1 MRLCFTPLALLVA
14 LLALPENGFSQ
25 NEVDFNRDI
34 RPILSNRCF
43 ACHGPDEA
51 QLQADLRLDSLAG
64 ATKDLDGHAAIV
76 PGSPEK
82 SELLRR
88 VASTDDDER
97 MPPLES
103 GDRLTEKEIDLLR
116 QWIKEGA
123 QFARHWSYEKPIQ
136 SALPEVQHKE
146 AVRNGIDRF
155 VLKRLEAQRLGPTA
169 EADRHTLIRRL
180 SLDLTGLPPTIER
193 ADRFVNDTDPKAYE
207 KLIDELLASDAYGE
221 RWATMWLDLA
231 RYADSAGYAN
241 DPERTIWLYRDWVI
255 RSLNSNKP
263 FDQFTIEQ
271 FAGDLLPQPTQ
282 DQLIAT
288 AFHRNTLT
296 NSEGGTN
303 DEEFRN
309 AAIIDRVNTS
319 LQVWMGT
326 TIGCAQ
332 CHNHKFDPI
341 TQEEYFR
348 LFALLNNTEDSD
360 QANEAP
366 VLSVMTSDQEA
377 QKTAWQQQVKELEG
391 RLYPTGDALSAVVSK
406 WESEANKKI
415 PWTPLT
421 PFAASSVGT
430 ALSTEIGKDGKPIQR
445 ESETAVIN
453 LDVKTDLK
461 NITGFRLDAPPN
473 AGGTARLALTGFSVE
488 VIEGEPSVK
497 QGRFVRVTLPGDGK
511 FLHLAE
517 VEVISGGRNIAPAG
531 KASQSSTD
539 YDGQAKFGNDGKTD
553 GLYANRSVTHTALS
567 KDPWWEVDLGSLKPV
582 DRIAVFN
589 RTDGDVGARLDGY
602 VVSLLDEKRNE
613 VWSKKFAKAPAKDEQ
628 IAVSGFSPVRIA
640 TLSATSGETSGESSW
655 TLKSQKDQTQNE
667 KPASAVFALASPIQT
682 NGEVTLRFRIAQ
694 NVKQQG
700 TMLTPTILATQQTGE
715 VRALSDELAAILAT
729 PPGER
734 SAAQNIDL
742 RVHVQRGLK
751 PDKAVS
757 DQIANLNK
765 QIADLKP
772 TTVPILKELPE
783 GRRRQTFIQIRGDFL
798 VTEKE
803 VSEGV
808 PATFHAFSNGEKPG
822 RLGFA
827 KWLVD
832 ADNPLTARVVAN
844 RYWEQLFGTGLV
856 KTSEEFGNQG
866 EQPSHP
872 QLLDWLAVE
881 FAKTWDVKAL
891 LKTIVMSA
899 TYRQSSR
906 VTNELTEVDPYNRL
920 LSRGPRVRLTAEMIR
935 DQALAAAGLLSQK
948 MHGPPVRP
956 PRPNLGLK
964 AAFGSSTDWTTSMG
978 EDRYRRGLYTQWRR
992 SLPYP
997 SMTTFDA
1004 PNRNVCTIRRAPTN
1018 TPLQAL
1024 VTLNDPVYVET
1035 AQALARRIVKDGGD
1049 TTASRVTFG
1058 FRLCLTRP
1066 PSDREL
1072 ARLIQ
1077 LFEAARSDYADQPE
1091 EAKLLATDPLGPL
1104 PEGAD
1109 PIDLA
1114 AWTLVGNVLLNLDEI
1129 LARR

>member
-1 MRLCFTPLALLVA
+1 MRLCFTLLALLAIPV
-14 LLALPENGFSQ
+14 NGFSQ

-43 ACHGPDEA
+43 TCHGPDEA
-51 QLQADLRLDSLAG
+51 QIQADLRLDSLKG
-64 ATKDLDGHAAIV
+64 ATRDLDGRAAIV

-82 SELLRR
+82 SELLKR
-88 VASTDDDER
+88 VTSTDDDER

-103 GDRLTEKEIDLLR
+103 GDRLSAKEVDLLR
-116 QWIKEGA
+116 RWIKEGA
-123 QFARHWSYEKPIQ
+123 QFAKHWSYELPLQ
-136 SALPEVQHKE
+136 SALPEVQHKA
-146 AVRNGIDRF
+146 AVRNAVDRF
-155 VLKRLEAQRLGPTA
+155 VLKQLEARRLGPSA
-169 EADRHTLIRRL
+169 EADRYTLIRRL
-180 SLDLTGLPPTIER
+180 SLDLTGLPPTVER
-193 ADRFVNDTDPKAYE
+193 ADRFVNDKDPQAYE
-207 KLIDELLASDAYGE
+207 KLVDELLASDAYGE

-241 DPERTIWLYRDWVI
+241 DPSRTIWLYRDWVI
-255 RSLNSNKP
+255 RSLNSNMP
-263 FDQFTIEQ
+263 FDQFTIQQ
-271 FAGDLLPQPTQ
+271 FAGDLLPKPTQ
-282 DQLIAT
+282 EQLIAT

-348 LFALLNNTEDSD
+348 LFALLNNTEDAD
-360 QANEAP
+360 RANEAP
-366 VLSVMTSDQEA
+366 VLSVMTNEQNE
-377 QKTAWQQQVKELEG
+377 QKAAWQKQIEELEG
-391 RLYPTGDALSAVVSK
+391 KLYPTGDALTATVAK
-406 WESEANKKI
+406 WEADAKKPI
-415 PWTPLT
+415 EWTLLKPT
-421 PFAASSVGT
+421 AASSVGT
-430 ALSTEIGKDGKPIQR
+430 ALSVEIGKDGKPVQK
-445 ESETAVIN
+445 ESETAVLN
-453 LDVKTDLK
+453 LDVKTSLK
-461 NITGFRLDAPPN
+461 NITGFRLDAPSN
-473 AGGTARLALTGFSVE
+473 SGGSARLALTGVSVA
-488 VIEGEPSVK
+488 VIEGEPTAK
-497 QGRFVRVTLPGDGK
+497 QGRFVRVTLPGEGK

-517 VEVISGGRNIAPAG
+517 VEVYSGSKNVAPAG

-539 YDGQAKFGNDGKTD
+539 YDGPAKFGNDGNTD
-553 GLYANRSVTHTALS
+553 GLYTNRSVTHTAQS

-589 RTDGDVGARLDGY
+589 RTDGNVAARLDGY
-602 VVSLLDEKRNE
+602 VVSVLDEKRNE

-628 IAVSGFSPVRIA
+628 IAVSGFSPVRLA
-640 TLSATSGETSGESSW
+640 GLSATSGETSGDSTW
-655 TLKSQKDQTQNE
+655 TLKAENE
-667 KPASAVFALASPIQT
+667 KPASAAFALAGPIKSQ
-682 NGEVTLRFRIAQ
+682 GEVTLRFRISQ

-700 TMLTPTILATQQTGE
+700 ALLTPTLQATQHSGK
-715 VRALSDELAAILAT
+715 VRVLSDKLTAILAT
-729 PPGER
+729 PEKER
-734 SAAQNIDL
+734 TASQVVDL
-742 RVHVQRGLK
+742 TLHVRQGLE

-757 DQIANLNK
+757 GQIAKLKK
-765 QIADLKP
+765 QMTGLKP
-772 TTVPILKELPE
+772 TTVPILKELAE
-783 GRRRQTFIQIRGDFL
+783 GSRRKTFIQIRGNFL

-808 PATFHAFSNGEKPG
+808 PATFHAFPDGEKLN

-832 ADNPLTARVVAN
+832 SKNPLTARVVVN
-844 RYWEQLFGTGLV
+844 RYWEQLLGAGLV

-866 EQPSHP
+866 ELPSHP

-891 LKTIVMSA
+891 VKTIVMSG

-906 VTNELTEVDPYNRL
+906 VTKELAEADPYNRL

-935 DQALAAAGLLSQK
+935 DQALAAAGLLSRK
-948 MHGPPVRP
+948 MYGPPVRP

-1024 VTLNDPVYVET
+1024 VTLNDPVYVEA
-1035 AQALARRIVKDGGD
+1035 AQSLARRIVKDGGD
-1049 TTASRVTFG
+1049 TTASRLTHG
-1058 FRLCLTRP
+1058 FRLCLTRL
-1066 PSDREL
+1066 PSEREL
-1072 ARLIQ
+1072 ARLVQ
-1077 LFEAARSDYADQPE
+1077 LFEEARSDYADQPE
-1091 EAKLLATDPLGPL
+1091 EAKLLATDPLGPV

-1109 PIDLA
+1109 PVDLA
-1114 AWTLVGNVLLNLDEI
+1114 AWTLVGNVLLNLDET